1 MNTQSVEKQRDEVS
15 IEFLQ
20 AFSQAWNNHDI
31 DALMTFVTDDC
42 TFHTAAGP
50 ELQGNT
56 FNGRDAVRESFQQ
69 VWKNFPDAAW
79 LDGVHFVSGDRAV
92 SESTF
97 CATKPDGSRIEA
109 RMVDVFTLVDGK
121 IQVKNAFRKDRPS
134 FFNSN

>member
-1 MNTQSVEKQRDEVS
+1 MNTLSVEKQRDEVS

-56 FNGRDAVRESFQQ
+56 FTGREAVRESFQQ

-79 LDGVHFVSGDRAV
+79 LDGVHFVSGNRAV

-121 IQVKNAFRKDRPS
+121 IKVKNAFRKDRPS
-134 FFNSN
+134 FFNSI